1 MNLDN
6 LNKISLKITLLK
18 SLVYRIYKNKY
29 FSSLFLIKDLIKA
42 QVY

>member
-6 LNKISLKITLLK
+6 LNKISLKITLLN
-18 SLVYRIYKNKY
+18 SLVYRIYKNRY
-29 FSSLFLIKDLIKA
+29 FSFLFLIKDLIKA